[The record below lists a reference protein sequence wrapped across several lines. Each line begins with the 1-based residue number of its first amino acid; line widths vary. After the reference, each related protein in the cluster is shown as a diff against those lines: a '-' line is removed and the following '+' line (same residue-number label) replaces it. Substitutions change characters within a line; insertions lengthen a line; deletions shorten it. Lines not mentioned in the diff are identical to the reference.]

1 MMKKKLIMGVIAVS
15 LLVMTSGCGLI
26 ANGSGK
32 EGTSNISIEKDKA
45 KKLELELNI
54 GVGELAIEKGTG
66 EWVEGTIDY
75 SKNMKPDVS
84 YKLKGDKGMGVIEQG
99 NGKLDNIR
107 IGEVKNKW
115 EFNLNDEIPI
125 DLTVNSGASE
135 TNLDLKGLLLSGL
148 DVHAGVGDVSIDLGG
163 AWAEGFNVSLEMGVG
178 KTTIILP
185 NEVGVKIE
193 STKGLG
199 TAEFGDLISKG
210 DGVYVNE
217 VYEDADVIINIKTD
231 LGVGEVIFK

>member
-1 MMKKKLIMGVIAVS
+1 MKKKLFMGVIAVS

-26 ANGSGK
+26 ANGSEK

-45 KKLELELNI
+45 KELELELNI
-54 GVGELAIEKGTG
+54 GVGELVIEKGAG

-75 SKNMKPDVS
+75 SKDMKPDVS
-84 YKLKGDKGMGVIEQG
+84 YKLKGDKGIGKIDQE
-99 NGKLDNIR
+99 NGKLNNIS

-115 EFNLNDEIPI
+115 ELNLNDEIPI
-125 DLTVNSGASE
+125 DLTVNTGASE
-135 TNLDLKGLLLSGL
+135 TNLDLKGVLLSGL
-148 DVHAGVGDVSIDLGG
+148 EVHAGVGDVTIDLGG
-163 AWAEGFNVSLEMGVG
+163 EWSESFDVSLEMGVG

-185 NEVGVKIE
+185 KDVGVRIE
-193 STKGLG
+193 SAKGIG

-217 VYEDADVIINIKTD
+217 AYEDADVIINLTTD